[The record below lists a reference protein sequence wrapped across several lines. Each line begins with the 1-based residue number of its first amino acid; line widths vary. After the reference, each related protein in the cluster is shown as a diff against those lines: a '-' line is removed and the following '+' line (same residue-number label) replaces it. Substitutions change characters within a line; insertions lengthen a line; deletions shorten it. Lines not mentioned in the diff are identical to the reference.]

1 METIKKSNG
10 KSSSRLSKCIMF
22 IDKFI
27 LEVIL
32 LKSKVNIAL
41 KLKKKNNEENKS
53 EVGNHFLLKAGFLGT
68 DVQSSMFGVVWQSLC
83 PVGKAETGIGSHRGS
98 FSTGCGVSS
107 DWSRK

>member
-10 KSSSRLSKCIMF
+10 KSSSRLSKCITF

-41 KLKKKNNEENKS
+41 KFKKKNKTMKRIKVRLEIIS
-53 EVGNHFLLKAGFLGT
+53 
-68 DVQSSMFGVVWQSLC
+68 C
-83 PVGKAETGIGSHRGS
+83 
-98 FSTGCGVSS
+98 
-107 DWSRK
+107 

>member
-41 KLKKKNNEENKS
+41 KLKKKKTMKRIKVRLEIIS
-53 EVGNHFLLKAGFLGT
+53 
-68 DVQSSMFGVVWQSLC
+68 C
-83 PVGKAETGIGSHRGS
+83 
-98 FSTGCGVSS
+98 
-107 DWSRK
+107 